1 MNNSTKVSQ
10 KSYDSLQ
17 SSSSSLS
24 NKPKLSQKEINK
36 IIERLTKYDETI
48 GPPESNNAKIYLGY
62 GRYEYPH
69 RKNINK
75 VFKHLTRTEIDNLI
89 ERLTNEK
96 LPNLSSTNSFTNSIS
111 YMKCN
116 ANKLQEIIEHLTSD
130 NLSKLPIEST
140 LARKYLDFNRYDY
153 GCSLKSQIRP
163 IMKKLTKKEIH
174 HVIERLTQYDINKYP
189 PESNGHMIKK

>member
-1 MNNSTKVSQ
+1 MELKTNVCQPISKSQSSKEYSSNVSHRPSKMNNSTKVSQ

-69 RKNINK
+69 RK
-75 VFKHLTRTEIDNLI
+75 
-89 ERLTNEK
+89 
-96 LPNLSSTNSFTNSIS
+96 
-111 YMKCN
+111 
-116 ANKLQEIIEHLTSD
+116 
-130 NLSKLPIEST
+130 
-140 LARKYLDFNRYDY
+140 
-153 GCSLKSQIRP
+153 
-163 IMKKLTKKEIH
+163 
-174 HVIERLTQYDINKYP
+174 
-189 PESNGHMIKK
+189 

>member
-1 MNNSTKVSQ
+1 MFFTCKYAALVLPIRAFTSAS
-10 KSYDSLQ
+10 DPPC
-17 SSSSSLS
+17 SSMML
-24 NKPKLSQKEINK
+24 PK
-36 IIERLTKYDETI
+36 Y
-48 GPPESNNAKIYLGY
+48 
-62 GRYEYPH
+62 
-69 RKNINK
+69 
-75 VFKHLTRTEIDNLI
+75 IDNLI